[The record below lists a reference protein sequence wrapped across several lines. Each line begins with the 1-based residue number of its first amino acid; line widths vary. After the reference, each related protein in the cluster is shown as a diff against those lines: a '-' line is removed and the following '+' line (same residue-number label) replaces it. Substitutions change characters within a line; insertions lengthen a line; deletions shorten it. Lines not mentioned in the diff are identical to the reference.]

1 MGQQINAISGVLR
14 LVGLGAIA
22 AVFFL
27 SMAGVVYMSLQ
38 GSEVKVPELVGK
50 NVTETEKELASLG
63 LKVKKRAERVSV
75 EPIDSVIEQLP
86 KPGET
91 VKTGQVIYVVT
102 SKGGGTPADVP
113 ATVNSDE
120 DDSKKIEEMITDKPK
135 KTATKKKADT
145 TRDLTN
151 SNSASDADKGETG
164 DKSDTDPKATD
175 KKNTS
180 DDKPASNKQTPPVK
194 KDSDDSKNKKD
205 KDNKPKPAA
214 KKDR

>member
-1 MGQQINAISGVLR
+1 MGIQTRAISGVLR
-14 LVGLGAIA
+14 LVALAAVA

-38 GSEVKVPELVGK
+38 GTEVKVPELVGK

-63 LKVKKRAERVSV
+63 LKVKKRAERVSA

-113 ATVNSDE
+113 ATVKSDE
-120 DDSKKIEEMITDKPK
+120 DDSKKIEEMISDKPK
-135 KTATKKKADT
+135 KKTTTKKKADT
-145 TRDLTN
+145 TRDITN
-151 SNSASDADKGETG
+151 SDADADADADSTA
-164 DKSDTDPKATD
+164 DTKAVD
-175 KKNTS
+175 KKTTS
-180 DDKPASNKQTPPVK
+180 DDKPASNKQTQPAK
-194 KDSDDSKNKKD
+194 KDSDDPKPKKD

>member
-1 MGQQINAISGVLR
+1 MGVQNRAISGVLR
-14 LVGLGAIA
+14 LVALGVVV

-38 GSEVKVPELVGK
+38 GTEVKVPELVGK
-50 NVTETEKELASLG
+50 NVTESEKELASLG
-63 LKVKKRAERVSV
+63 LKVKKRAERVSA

-102 SKGGGTPADVP
+102 SKGGGTPTNVP
-113 ATVNSDE
+113 PTVNTDE

-135 KTATKKKADT
+135 KKTTAKKKVDT
-145 TRDLTN
+145 TRDITN
-151 SNSASDADKGETG
+151 SDADTESDADKDAAT
-164 DKSDTDPKATD
+164 DTKAGD
-175 KKNTS
+175 KKNPS
-180 DDKPASNKQTPPVK
+180 DDKPASNKQNPPAK
-194 KDSDDSKNKKD
+194 KDSDETKPKKD
-205 KDNKPKPAA
+205 KDTKPKPAA

>member
-1 MGQQINAISGVLR
+1 MGLQNKAISGVLR
-14 LVGLGAIA
+14 LVGLASIV

-63 LKVKKRAERVSV
+63 LKVKKRAERVSA

-151 SNSASDADKGETG
+151 SNSASDADKGDSSEKT
-164 DKSDTDPKATD
+164 DTDSKATD
-175 KKNTS
+175 KKTTS
-180 DDKPASNKQTPPVK
+180 DDKPASNKQTPAK
-194 KDSDDSKNKKD
+194 KDSDDPKNKKD

>member
-1 MGQQINAISGVLR
+1 MGLQNKAISGVLR
-14 LVGLGAIA
+14 LVGLASIV

-63 LKVKKRAERVSV
+63 LKVKKRAERVSA

-86 KPGET
+86 KAGET

-102 SKGGGTPADVP
+102 SKGGGTPSDVP

-151 SNSASDADKGETG
+151 SNSASDADKGDSS
-164 DKSDTDPKATD
+164 DKTDTDSKATD
-175 KKNTS
+175 KKTTS
-180 DDKPASNKQTPPVK
+180 DDKPASNKQTPAK
-194 KDSDDSKNKKD
+194 KDSDDPKNKKD

>member
-1 MGQQINAISGVLR
+1 
-14 LVGLGAIA
+14 
-22 AVFFL
+22 
-27 SMAGVVYMSLQ
+27 MAGVVYMSLQ

-63 LKVKKRAERVSV
+63 LKVKKRAERVSA

-151 SNSASDADKGETG
+151 SNSASDADKGDSSEKT
-164 DKSDTDPKATD
+164 DTDSKATD
-175 KKNTS
+175 KKTTS
-180 DDKPASNKQTPPVK
+180 DDKPASNKQTPAK
-194 KDSDDSKNKKD
+194 KDSDDPKNKKD

>member
-1 MGQQINAISGVLR
+1 MGVQNKAISGILR
-14 LVGLGAIA
+14 LFALGVVVG
-22 AVFFL
+22 VFFL

-38 GSEVKVPELVGK
+38 GTEVKVPELVGK

-63 LKVKKRAERVSV
+63 LKVKKRAERVSA

-102 SKGGGTPADVP
+102 SKGGGTPTDVP
-113 ATVNSDE
+113 ATVKSDE

-135 KTATKKKADT
+135 KKTTAKKKADT
-145 TRDLTN
+145 TRDIT
-151 SNSASDADKGETG
+151 D
-164 DKSDTDPKATD
+164 SDTDAGTGTGTDGTSDAKTTD
-175 KKNTS
+175 KKNQS
-180 DDKPASNKQTPPVK
+180 DDKPASNKQTPPAK
-194 KDSDDSKNKKD
+194 KDSDESKTKKD
-205 KDNKPKPAA
+205 KDSKPKPAA

>member
-1 MGQQINAISGVLR
+1 MGLQNKAISGVLR
-14 LVGLGAIA
+14 LVGLASIV

-63 LKVKKRAERVSV
+63 LKVKKRAERVSA

-102 SKGGGTPADVP
+102 SKGGGTPSDVP

-151 SNSASDADKGETG
+151 SNAASDADKGDSS
-164 DKSDTDPKATD
+164 DKTDTDSKATD
-175 KKNTS
+175 KKTTS
-180 DDKPASNKQTPPVK
+180 DDKPASNKQTPAK
-194 KDSDDSKNKKD
+194 KDSDDPKNKKD

>member
-1 MGQQINAISGVLR
+1 MGLQNKAISGVLR
-14 LVGLGAIA
+14 LVGLASIV

-63 LKVKKRAERVSV
+63 LKVKKRAERVSA

-86 KPGET
+86 KAGET

-151 SNSASDADKGETG
+151 SNSASDADKGDSS
-164 DKSDTDPKATD
+164 DKTDTDSKATD
-175 KKNTS
+175 KKTTS
-180 DDKPASNKQTPPVK
+180 DDKPASNKQTPAK
-194 KDSDDSKNKKD
+194 KDSDDPKNKKD

>member
-1 MGQQINAISGVLR
+1 MGLQNKAISGVLR
-14 LVGLGAIA
+14 LVGLASIV

-63 LKVKKRAERVSV
+63 LKVKKRAERVSA

-151 SNSASDADKGETG
+151 SNSASDADKGDSSEKT
-164 DKSDTDPKATD
+164 DTDSKATD
-175 KKNTS
+175 KKTTS
-180 DDKPASNKQTPPVK
+180 DDKPASNKQTAAK
-194 KDSDDSKNKKD
+194 KDSDDPKNKKD

>member
-1 MGQQINAISGVLR
+1 MGLQNKAISGVLR
-14 LVGLGAIA
+14 LVGLASIV

-63 LKVKKRAERVSV
+63 LKVKKRAERVSA

-86 KPGET
+86 KAGET

-151 SNSASDADKGETG
+151 SNSASDADKGDSS
-164 DKSDTDPKATD
+164 DKTDTDSKATD
-175 KKNTS
+175 KKTTS
-180 DDKPASNKQTPPVK
+180 DDKPASNKQTPAK
-194 KDSDDSKNKKD
+194 KDSDEPKNKKD

>member
-1 MGQQINAISGVLR
+1 MGINNRAISGVVR
-14 LVGLGAIA
+14 LVGLAVVV

-38 GSEVKVPELVGK
+38 GTEVKVPELVGK
-50 NVTETEKELASLG
+50 NVGESEKELASLG
-63 LKVKKRAERVSV
+63 LKVKKRAERVSA

-102 SKGGGTPADVP
+102 SKGGGAPTDVP
-113 ATVNSDE
+113 ATVNSDK
-120 DDSKKIEEMITDKPK
+120 DDSKKIEEMITDQPK
-135 KTATKKKADT
+135 KKTTAKKKADT

-151 SNSASDADKGETG
+151 SDTKADAADGDSDTKPSDAK
-164 DKSDTDPKATD
+164 PAD
-175 KKNTS
+175 KKPDG
-180 DDKPASNKQTPPVK
+180 DDKPASNKQTPPAK
-194 KDSDDSKNKKD
+194 KSTDDSKSKKE